1 MTSAVVASQVA
12 GAHASEGPAGR
23 TEREPV
29 FCFSVLGEADPGLM
43 PRVLELFA
51 KRSLVPLRW
60 HSDRIGPDQGELSMD
75 FQVGGLTPHLAD
87 YIARCLRQIHG
98 VRTVLISEKSI

>member
-1 MTSAVVASQVA
+1 MTSAVAASRGMEA
-12 GAHASEGPAGR
+12 TATEGHEAHSEAQ
-23 TEREPV
+23 PV
-29 FCFSVLGEADPGLM
+29 FCFSVLAEADPGLM

-60 HSDRIGPDQGELSMD
+60 HSDRIGSDQTELAMD

-87 YIARCLRQIHG
+87 YIARCLRQVPG
-98 VRTVLISEKSI
+98 VRTVLTSEKNI

>member
-1 MTSAVVASQVA
+1 MTSAVAASRGMEA
-12 GAHASEGPAGR
+12 TAPEGHEAHSESQ
-23 TEREPV
+23 PV
-29 FCFSVLGEADPGLM
+29 FCFSVLAEADPGLM

-60 HSDRIGPDQGELSMD
+60 HSDRIGSEQSELAMD

-87 YIARCLRQIHG
+87 YIARCLRQVPG
-98 VRTVLISEKSI
+98 VRTVLTSEKNI